1 MKLTLPENYITIEQA
16 VDHTVWDKHKYM
28 NLLVHGIEKLKQN
41 ILPYCS
47 TIIFYGN
54 CLNL

>member
-16 VDHTVWDKHKYM
+16 VDHTVWDKHKYT

-47 TIIFYGN
+47 TTIFYGN